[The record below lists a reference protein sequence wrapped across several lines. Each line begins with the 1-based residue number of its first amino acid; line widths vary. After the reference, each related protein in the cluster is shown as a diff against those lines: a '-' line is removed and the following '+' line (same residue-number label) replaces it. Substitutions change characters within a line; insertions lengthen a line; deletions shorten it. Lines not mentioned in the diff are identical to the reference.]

1 MTEPYM
7 LPSGRYVGCE
17 GLAIAD
23 DPRNVTL
30 VESLAFVVP
39 LWMWELR
46 DLTDEQRAARAR
58 RCGAEVAEKGDVLQ
72 FGSRTNGLATQVF
85 NSLAEGIAAAA
96 YQPGG
101 ITFAGRHWCADHR
114 RCLDAEAYAASTPWP
129 ADTPEPVVPARRAVT
144 DVALADSVR
153 EAL

>member
-1 MTEPYM
+1 MSEPYM

-17 GLAIAD
+17 GLAVAD

-30 VESLAFVVP
+30 VETLALTVP

-46 DLTDEQRAARAR
+46 NHTDAQRAAIAK
-58 RCGAEVAEKGDVLQ
+58 RCGAMVAERGDALQ
-72 FGSRTNGLATQVF
+72 FGGKKGAPTQVF
-85 NSLAEGIAAAA
+85 NALAEGIAAAA
-96 YQPGG
+96 FQPGG

-114 RCLDAEAYAASTPWP
+114 QCEEAEAFAAAPTDSTE
-129 ADTPEPVVPARRAVT
+129 DTRPTVPAQRSVA
-144 DVALADSVR
+144 DVKLAGSLR